1 MPDNLTPEQ
10 RSFCMSRIKGKDT
23 GLEIRVRS
31 ALHRRGLRFR
41 KHVKDLPGKPDV
53 VFRKARV
60 AVFVDGDFWHG
71 YRFPSWEDKVS
82 DFWKK
87 KISKNRERDTRNHR
101 RLRRMGWT
109 VIRLWKHDLEWN
121 LDYCIQRIVVALT
134 GQCPNQKVLQSVS
147 TIPDSSTLHSHR

>member
-23 GLEIRVRS
+23 GLEMRVRS

-53 VFRKARV
+53 VFRKVRV

-71 YRFPSWEDKVS
+71 YRFPTWEDKVS

-87 KISKNRERDTRNHR
+87 KINRNRERDAANHR
-101 RLRRMGWT
+101 KLRQMEWT
-109 VIRLWKHDLEWN
+109 VIRLWQHEVEADF
-121 LDYCIQRIVVALT
+121 DACIDRILAAVRGHEEKT
-134 GQCPNQKVLQSVS
+134 KSNQEA
-147 TIPDSSTLHSHR
+147 

>member
-10 RSFCMSRIKGKDT
+10 RSYCMSRIKGKDT
-23 GLEIRVRS
+23 SLEVRVRS

-53 VFRKARV
+53 VFIKARV

-87 KISKNRERDTRNHR
+87 KINKNRERDAANHR
-101 RLRRMGWT
+101 KLRQMEWT
-109 VIRLWKHDLEWN
+109 VIRLWQHEVEEDF
-121 LDYCIQRIVVALT
+121 DACIDRILAAVRGHEEKANS
-134 GQCPNQKVLQSVS
+134 NQEV
-147 TIPDSSTLHSHR
+147 

>member
-23 GLEIRVRS
+23 GLEMRVRS
-31 ALHRRGLRFR
+31 ALHKRGLRFR

-87 KISKNRERDTRNHR
+87 KINRNRERDAANHR
-101 RLRRMGWT
+101 KLRQMEWT
-109 VIRLWKHDLEWN
+109 VIRLWQHEVEADF
-121 LDYCIQRIVVALT
+121 DACIDRILAAVRGHEEKT
-134 GQCPNQKVLQSVS
+134 NSNQEA
-147 TIPDSSTLHSHR
+147 

>member
-23 GLEIRVRS
+23 GLEMRVRS
-31 ALHRRGLRFR
+31 ALHIRGLRFR

-87 KISKNRERDTRNHR
+87 KINKNRERDAANHR
-101 RLRRMGWT
+101 KLRQMEWT
-109 VIRLWKHDLEWN
+109 VIRLWQHEVEEDF
-121 LDYCIQRIVVALT
+121 DACIDRILAAVR
-134 GQCPNQKVLQSVS
+134 GREEK
-147 TIPDSSTLHSHR
+147 PDSNQEV